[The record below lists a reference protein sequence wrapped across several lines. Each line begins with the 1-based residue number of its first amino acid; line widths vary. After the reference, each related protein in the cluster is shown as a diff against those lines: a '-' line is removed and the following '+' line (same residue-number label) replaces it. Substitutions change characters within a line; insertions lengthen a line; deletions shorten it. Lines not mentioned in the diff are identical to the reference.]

1 MTRDETNEIRSMT
14 GFGAGSEESP
24 AAAARVEV
32 RGVNHRGLK
41 LTVRSRPPL
50 GPLEKNLRDLAGE
63 ELRRG
68 SVDIYVTLSR
78 IEGEDL
84 VTVREGV
91 ARQAVSAVRRV
102 AADLGIGGELEIAD
116 LLRIPGF
123 FEEET
128 ELPVTEAEWPLV
140 EQAAREAIRQVLS
153 MRRAEGAV
161 LAERLRELASVIES
175 FATEA
180 RRQAPT
186 VVERVRERLRSRLE
200 EIRTSGLLEADEQGL
215 EREICFHA
223 DRADITEEL
232 DRLHSH
238 LEQFRGLLDTGG
250 EVGKRLEFLAQE
262 FLREINTA
270 ASKASD
276 GAIVSIAVEAKQAVE
291 KIKEQTANVE

>member
-1 MTRDETNEIRSMT
+1 MPRETTSEIRSMT
-14 GFGAGSEESP
+14 GFGAGSAE
-24 AAAARVEV
+24 AAAATARVEI
-32 RGVNHRGLK
+32 RSVNHRGIK

-50 GPLEKNLRDLAGE
+50 GPLEKELRDLAGA

-68 SVDIYVTLSR
+68 SVDVYVTLTR
-78 IEGEDL
+78 LEGEDL

-102 AADLGIGGELEIAD
+102 AADLGLGGELEIGD
-116 LLRIPGF
+116 LLRVPGLL
-123 FEEET
+123 EEET
-128 ELPVTEAEWPLV
+128 ELPVTEEEWPLL
-140 EQAAREAIRQVLS
+140 EQAAREAVEQVVS
-153 MRRAEGAV
+153 MRRAEGTT
-161 LAERLRELASVIES
+161 LTGHLRELTGAIES
-175 FATEA
+175 FAVEA

-238 LEQFRGLLDTGG
+238 LDQFRGLLDAGG

-276 GAIVSIAVEAKQAVE
+276 GAIVHAAVEAKQAVE
-291 KIKEQTANVE
+291 KIKEQAANVE